1 VEFVKIWEIIVR
13 RKWVVIGV
21 FSVFIATIV
30 VGTYVARPIYE
41 ARAKILIESSDTL
54 SSLMS
59 ALGLTVPAVSRRPAL
74 SGEESYDTEIALT
87 TIRPLLE
94 RLSSNLSLRDRD
106 GEPLEADSLIA
117 SSISSRICNIILPQ
131 PHIKV
136 EQLENTG
143 ILEIISNSTDPTE
156 AATMSNELAKLYID
170 DRLGHIRKEYK
181 AARLFIEEQVAE
193 VKKKY
198 LGSLLEKKDFMI
210 TEKAV
215 DLPTETRN
223 LLQYIQDLK
232 REHEKNEIAIAQ
244 ASENIVLIEEKIGD
258 KAYVSA
264 SLVDQLESRLGDL
277 LVDVAGKS
285 VDFTE
290 EHPGVAQLNRKIDAV
305 EGILKDKASVLFGN
319 EKIPVAP
326 IYGDLISNLKDA
338 YINKEIGEVKR
349 SLLEQYIEK
358 SEADLIELPAKSTRS
373 SEIELSLT
381 VYQSMYHTL
390 LEYLTQ
396 VGVAESMTISNIK
409 LIEPAIVPDEPEF
422 PDEVLSYG
430 LGIPL
435 GLFLAIS
442 FALFREYV
450 DNTIKRGEDFED
462 CGFTFLGSI
471 PEFKKL
477 KGRRLVSRTD
487 PNDPVYEAYRK
498 VLSSIHFVRLD
509 APSKSLLV
517 SSIDPKEGSSTTAAN
532 LGILLAREGKKVL
545 LVDADLRRPSLHR
558 LFKCSNR
565 IGLADLLLAK
575 TDVERVISNSGIE
588 GLSIVPSGPT
598 PPDTSLLL
606 KSNRMRDLIDNLA
619 KEYDILLFDCAP
631 LLVKN
636 DAILLMSHVEDIV
649 LVSRKDVST
658 RHAISR
664 AEQLVKSAKIT
675 PIGIVLNCV

>member
-1 VEFVKIWEIIVR
+1 MEFVKIWEIIVR

-143 ILEIISNSTDPTE
+143 ILEIISNSTDPNE

-305 EGILKDKASVLFGN
+305 EG
-319 EKIPVAP
+319 
-326 IYGDLISNLKDA
+326 
-338 YINKEIGEVKR
+338 
-349 SLLEQYIEK
+349 
-358 SEADLIELPAKSTRS
+358 
-373 SEIELSLT
+373 
-381 VYQSMYHTL
+381 
-390 LEYLTQ
+390 
-396 VGVAESMTISNIK
+396 
-409 LIEPAIVPDEPEF
+409 
-422 PDEVLSYG
+422 
-430 LGIPL
+430 
-435 GLFLAIS
+435 
-442 FALFREYV
+442 
-450 DNTIKRGEDFED
+450 
-462 CGFTFLGSI
+462 
-471 PEFKKL
+471 
-477 KGRRLVSRTD
+477 
-487 PNDPVYEAYRK
+487 
-498 VLSSIHFVRLD
+498 
-509 APSKSLLV
+509 
-517 SSIDPKEGSSTTAAN
+517 
-532 LGILLAREGKKVL
+532 
-545 LVDADLRRPSLHR
+545 
-558 LFKCSNR
+558 
-565 IGLADLLLAK
+565 
-575 TDVERVISNSGIE
+575 
-588 GLSIVPSGPT
+588 
-598 PPDTSLLL
+598 
-606 KSNRMRDLIDNLA
+606 
-619 KEYDILLFDCAP
+619 
-631 LLVKN
+631 
-636 DAILLMSHVEDIV
+636 
-649 LVSRKDVST
+649 
-658 RHAISR
+658 
-664 AEQLVKSAKIT
+664 
-675 PIGIVLNCV
+675 